1 MTTHEM
7 QRHIIDLAFTGPSE
21 APFVSCYLPFNSS
34 SSKRLKAGVAP
45 ADSAPQVREAFEA
58 IESYLAVGIN
68 PEVRGAA
75 IFARR
80 GSRPFFLA
88 LPLMVAVP
96 YSVTVGP
103 LPTLY
108 PLVELLN
115 RYEPFLLAS
124 FEDTRIRLR
133 LLDLGRVTGEVLV
146 EGPRQRHMKMIQ
158 HALSGMVVPRLV
170 LAGTR
175 SHIIDMCAE
184 CPPAVL
190 SAFVGTVSDHGRNRQ
205 DVISAATAAM

>member
-1 MTTHEM
+1 MTTHEL
-7 QRHIIDLAFTGPSE
+7 QRHIIDLAFTGHSE
-21 APFVSCYLPFNSS
+21 APFVSCYLPFNSG

-58 IESYLAVGIN
+58 IESYLAVGID
-68 PEVRGAA
+68 PEMRGAA

-103 LPTLY
+103 LPALY

-124 FEDTRIRLR
+124 FE
-133 LLDLGRVTGEVLV
+133 
-146 EGPRQRHMKMIQ
+146 
-158 HALSGMVVPRLV
+158 
-170 LAGTR
+170 
-175 SHIIDMCAE
+175 
-184 CPPAVL
+184 
-190 SAFVGTVSDHGRNRQ
+190 
-205 DVISAATAAM
+205 